1 MKDLLL
7 IATLQSVEL
16 TSESLEFLKRVFNLF
31 DIDNVCIDLFYIL
44 IYDDVIDRF
53 SVSITVQVPRK
64 FLGVLTDL
72 CDCTCFAVCVCFN

>member
-53 SVSITVQVPRK
+53 SVSITVQVPRW
-64 FLGVLTDL
+64 FYIHE
-72 CDCTCFAVCVCFN
+72 CHS